1 MEIVS
6 STNPPDGDGKYILG
20 TVVEFRP
27 NYTYTV
33 FDVSDGTNALVA
45 SNGVYSVTV
54 GTSDINITATINHE
68 YNVNLAEA
76 PYDFTALNND
86 VLSGTTERTVT
97 IANGANITLSNAT
110 INGGIV
116 CEGSATIIL
125 EGSNNVKGYSSISKN
140 VFKAGIQVGGEG
152 TVLTIK
158 GNGSLTAIGSDGA
171 AGIGLDCV
179 RYVDAYG
186 GDIVIEGG
194 TINAIG
200 SGSGAGIGTGF
211 AYGGANIVR
220 LGNIT
225 IKGGSVKA
233 TSGGSAEGI
242 GSGLVNPGSTNE
254 FGTVTI
260 YDSVVLVDA
269 SSIGKDITYMHG
281 ESNVTAN
288 KTDYFNISEDGNRRV
303 IAPKDDADY
312 SISIANDIEHGTLT
326 GAGAAKYTEK
336 VTITVTPDFGYRIS
350 RLIVKDANNNDVVID
365 GNSFVMPKGNVTVS
379 AIFEQGP
386 HGTTEFV
393 WQNVSG
399 SIVKE
404 NIIYDGVTTLNL
416 EANSN
421 YKIVSKDQTYLR
433 LDKSTVD
440 IPYSDGVGEFIDDD
454 KSTIFYFRNIP
465 SGFYDIILTDL
476 GDDRWSVSILKTVA
490 ALDNV
495 PDQTYTGSEIKPEPL
510 VLAGSLSL
518 TEGTDYEYSY
528 SNNINVGTATVTVT
542 FLGEYDWVNPVSKS
556 FNITKATP
564 TVEPPTSA
572 NPKFAGTCVALVTA
586 GSTNFGTMLYSLD
599 DDYSENIPCADK
611 GGDYTVYYEV
621 EESGNWSG
629 AAGSV
634 EIQVPV
640 RVDVT
645 VVGDGSVSGYDPDEF
660 YPVGTVLTLTAEPD
674 EDYRFTGWDDDFDA
688 PAERVWTVL
697 ADAKDNELTVN
708 FQQKTVCYGAV
719 CVYNDGINEV
729 EATID
734 GDSNIPWSIPEEIR
748 VQRVNLN
755 RNFARQG
762 YSTIVLPFDFEEIEV
777 DEAEF
782 YELDGVSFANDK
794 WNVSVTP
801 VSEIRPNTP
810 YLIHVMKNNVSFSGD
825 IALRPIDYD
834 VDCSVTKNGWELCGT
849 YEYKVW
855 KDGNPELGRV
865 YGFAAEERDGAR
877 IGQFVRLAYN
887 ASAKP
892 LRAYLRYVGS
902 PRPAPALFKAAPAVA
917 SIDELPESMD
927 VVIRGEEGTTV
938 IGTINTRTGE
948 FRSADNRWFDLNGRY
963 LGNKK
968 PSVKGTYYNN
978 GKKVIV
984 K

>member
-1 MEIVS
+1 MKKRGLSKRILAFVLSVMMVLALVPVNSLTVYADDDTCEHCGGTGVVCNEHLMKMVREGDNEEHCWYGACVGENGGQCTTTNHMNEFLGFQCSYCKGSGRKSGNHEHTYSSYVYNEVS
-6 STNPPDGDGKYILG
+6 SNPSSGFYCHKSVCDFDGCDNTDNRSCDNIGGICSVCGHDSSLTHTHSKVTHHEAKEASCIDG
-20 TVVEFRP
+20 
-27 NYTYTV
+27 
-33 FDVSDGTNALVA
+33 
-45 SNGVYSVTV
+45 
-54 GTSDINITATINHE
+54 NIE
-68 YNVNLAEA
+68 YWECSCGKKI
-76 PYDFTALNND
+76 DSSLNEITD
-86 VLSGTTERTVT
+86 VT
-97 IANGANITLSNAT
+97 ISAT
-110 INGGIV
+110 GIHDFLD
-116 CEGSATIIL
+116 EGSANYNGEKCSL
-125 EGSNNVKGYSSISKN
+125 CNVKNIAYPDLDIKAISTTYN
-140 VFKAGIQVGGEG
+140 DAVQTAVITGIE
-152 TVLTIK
+152 
-158 GNGSLTAIGSDGA
+158 
-171 AGIGLDCV
+171 
-179 RYVDAYG
+179 
-186 GDIVIEGG
+186 
-194 TINAIG
+194 
-200 SGSGAGIGTGF
+200 
-211 AYGGANIVR
+211 
-220 LGNIT
+220 
-225 IKGGSVKA
+225 
-233 TSGGSAEGI
+233 AE
-242 GSGLVNPGSTNE
+242 NY
-254 FGTVTI
+254 TVTGNT
-260 YDSVVLVDA
+260 A
-269 SSIGKDITYMHG
+269 TNAGKYTI
-281 ESNVTAN
+281 
-288 KTDYFNISEDGNRRV
+288 
-303 IAPKDDADY
+303 
-312 SISIANDIEHGTLT
+312 TLT
-326 GAGAAKYTEK
+326 G
-336 VTITVTPDFGYRIS
+336 
-350 RLIVKDANNNDVVID
+350 
-365 GNSFVMPKGNVTVS
+365 KG
-379 AIFEQGP
+379 
-386 HGTTEFV
+386 
-393 WQNVSG
+393 
-399 SIVKE
+399 
-404 NIIYDGVTTLNL
+404 D
-416 EANSN
+416 
-421 YKIVSKDQTYLR
+421 
-433 LDKSTVD
+433 
-440 IPYSDGVGEFIDDD
+440 
-454 KSTIFYFRNIP
+454 
-465 SGFYDIILTDL
+465 
-476 GDDRWSVSILKTVA
+476 
-490 ALDNV
+490 
-495 PDQTYTGSEIKPEPL
+495 YTGTREVEWTIM
-510 VLAGSLSL
+510 
-518 TEGTDYEYSY
+518 
-528 SNNINVGTATVTVT
+528 
-542 FLGEYDWVNPVSKS
+542 
-556 FNITKATP
+556 KATP
-564 TVEPPTSA
+564 TVDPPTSA
-572 NPKFAGTCVALVTA
+572 NPKYAGACVALVTA

-599 DDYSENIPCADK
+599 DDDDYSENIPCADK
-611 GGDYTVYYEV
+611 GGDYTVYYKV
-621 EESGNWSG
+621 EESDNWSA

-645 VVGDGSVSGYDPDEF
+645 VVGDGSVNGYDPDEF

-801 VSEIRPNTP
+801 VSEVRPNTP

-825 IALRPIDYD
+825 IALRPIDD
-834 VDCSVTKNGWELCGT
+834 DEDCSVTKNGWELCGT

-948 FRSADNRWFDLNGRY
+948 FRSVDNRWFDLNGRY

-968 PSVKGTYYNN
+968 PTVKGTYYNN